1 MSTNKSIDRI
11 DRAILRELQSQAR
24 ITNVELARRVCLSP
38 SPCLE
43 RVRRLEQ
50 EGLILGYHAR
60 LDAARLDAGTTAFV
74 EITLERTN
82 SDVFN
87 RFRDALVLLP
97 EVAECHMLAGG
108 FDYLVKLRIRGMQS
122 YRDVLG
128 KLVDLPGVATTHSYI
143 VIEQVKADHGVP
155 L

>member
-1 MSTNKSIDRI
+1 MSAVHLDRI
-11 DRAILRELQSQAR
+11 DRKILLELQDNAR
-24 ITNVELARRVCLSP
+24 ITNVELARRVNLSP

-50 EGLILGYHAR
+50 QGLIRGYHAK
-60 LDAARLDAGTTAFV
+60 LDAGQLNAGTMAFV

-82 SDVFN
+82 SQVFN
-87 RFRDALVLLP
+87 RFRDALILLP

-108 FDYLVKLRIRGMQS
+108 FDYLVKLRISSMAA
-122 YRDVLG
+122 YRDVLS

-143 VIEQVKADHGVP
+143 VIEEVKADQG
-155 L
+155 LAL